1 LASLLDLPLSELT
14 PENIAA
20 WLSTERQNRPTV
32 TAHAY
37 RLLRAFI
44 KWANYQKK
52 YQGIIHGDIAQD
64 HNVRKVVPVS
74 ASKAEIAYKK
84 NS

>member
-1 LASLLDLPLSELT
+1 MEAKVKKEAGAQPTAGPLASLLDLPLSELT

-52 YQGIIHGDIAQD
+52 YQGIIHGIL
-64 HNVRKVVPVS
+64 HK
-74 ASKAEIAYKK
+74 IIT
-84 NS
+84 